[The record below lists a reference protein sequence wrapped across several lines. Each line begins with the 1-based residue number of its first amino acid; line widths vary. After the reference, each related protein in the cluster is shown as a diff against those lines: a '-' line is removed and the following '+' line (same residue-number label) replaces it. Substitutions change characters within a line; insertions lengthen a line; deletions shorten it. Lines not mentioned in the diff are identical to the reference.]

1 MTRALLLLLALL
13 AFLPLPATAGSDL
26 SGTNGYWELAS
37 DLGFDADANFPIT
50 VSFWCRPDTV
60 SGADIA
66 FCIEDKGDQ
75 NRVAAWVNAGVP
87 SCSVAPSGGSGTTQ
101 ATSKTMTAGRWYHVA
116 AVLDDTQTVTFVWV
130 DGSFLGGG
138 SGTTR
143 VLADLDTTT
152 LGCSW
157 SGASAAQNFF
167 DGVITNVAVWSV
179 ALTEAEV
186 RRLCMDRFSVRKVRP
201 ESLVL
206 HCPAEVMTG
215 SVCVDVV
222 GAREFTKNGTIAD
235 SSDDGP
241 FGFTPPG
248 LGTWTPASLTGVVA
262 WLKGDAG
269 VTGSA
274 PVTAWAD
281 QSGSGND
288 LDNTGT
294 GAPAA
299 TTDGYNGKGG
309 VQFTVADSLYGE
321 PAPVTVAPFYCLMVA
336 NSAVTTNGDSALWI
350 GDKDGDGEN
359 WLLSST
365 TNGGTLSFRATS
377 AGGGA
382 DLASIG
388 GPGEEGLGTKSW
400 EFEEASSTSR
410 RISINAGQQGTNTA
424 SNSPAG
430 ADRYAL
436 GRTEDLTPNG
446 PWTGTLTV
454 YELVIATSAPTDA
467 QRMLWAVY
475 ARHRWGVRGGPIR
488 YE

>member
-13 AFLPLPATAGSDL
+13 LALGPAAQAGSDL
-26 SGTNGYWELAS
+26 NGTTGFWELAS
-37 DLGFDADANFPIT
+37 NLGFSGDANLPVT

-60 SGADIA
+60 SGTDTA
-66 FCIEDKGDQ
+66 FSVEDKGDQ
-75 NRVAAWVNAGVP
+75 NRAAWQLASGVP
-87 SCSVAPSGGSGTTQ
+87 TAALTASGGAGTTH
-101 ATSKTMTAGRWYHVA
+101 AASKTLTAGKWYHVA
-116 AVLDDTQTVTFVWV
+116 VVLDDTSALSFIWV
-130 DGSFLGGG
+130 DGSFIGGG

-143 VLADLDTTT
+143 ALADLDTTT
-152 LGCSW
+152 FGCSW

-179 ALTEAEV
+179 ALTEPEV

-222 GAREFTKNGTIAD
+222 GARGFTKNGTIAD

-288 LDNTGT
+288 LDNTGS

-309 VQFTVADSLYGE
+309 IRLTNDSLYGE
-321 PAPVTVAPFYCLMVA
+321 PAPVTVAPFYGF
-336 NSAVTTNGDSALWI
+336 AVMRDTSGAVNDTWLWI
-350 GDKDGDGEN
+350 GDKDADNER
-359 WLLSST
+359 WRSST
-365 TNGGTLSFRATS
+365 SNTVLRWGAQTAAGLTEVPLAGLATEDGSVRSLEFDEASATSRRFSTNGGQQATN
-377 AGGGA
+377 G
-382 DLASIG
+382 
-388 GPGEEGLGTKSW
+388 
-400 EFEEASSTSR
+400 TSR
-410 RISINAGQQGTNTA
+410 E
-424 SNSPAG
+424 PAG
-430 ADRYAL
+430 ADRWSIGQAD
-436 GRTEDLTPNG
+436 DLTPDG
-446 PWTGTLTV
+446 PYNDVTL

-475 ARHRWGVRGGPIR
+475 VKHRWNVTGGPIR

>member
-50 VSFWCRPDTV
+50 VSAWVRPDTT
-60 SGADIA
+60 SGADAI

-75 NRVAAWVNAGVP
+75 NRAAVYSGFAAAGDP
-87 SCSVAPSGGSGTTQ
+87 TASVTASGGT
-101 ATSKTMTAGRWYHVA
+101 ATSHIASKDFTAGRWYHVVA
-116 AVLDDTQTVTFVWV
+116 ILDDTATATFIWV

-143 VLADLDTTT
+143 ALADLDTTT
-152 LGCSW
+152 LGCDW
-157 SGASAAQNFF
+157 TSGSAAQRFF
-167 DGVITNVAVWSV
+167 DGAITNVAVWSV

-222 GAREFTKNGTIAD
+222 GAREFTKNGTIDD

-281 QSGSGND
+281 QSGNGND

-299 TTDGYNGKGG
+299 TTDGYGGKGG
-309 VQFTVADSLYGE
+309 VRCTNDSLYGE
-321 PAPVTVAPFYCLMVA
+321 PAPVTAAAFYGL
-336 NSAVTTNGDSALWI
+336 AVVRETTGGAADVALWI
-350 GDKDGDGEN
+350 GDKDVDNECWTVGSAGSN
-359 WLLSST
+359 LRWS
-365 TNGGTLSFRATS
+365 AITS
-377 AGGGA
+377 AGEVA
-382 DLASIG
+382 AQLAGPTTEDGLVRSI
-388 GPGEEGLGTKSW
+388 
-400 EFEEASSTSR
+400 EFDEASATSR
-410 RISINAGQQGTNTA
+410 RFSTNAGQQATNTTSRA
-424 SNSPAG
+424 PAG
-430 ADRYAL
+430 ADRWSIGQRDDA
-436 GRTEDLTPNG
+436 TPSN
-446 PWTGTLTV
+446 PYDDITL

-475 ARHRWGVRGGPIR
+475 VKHRWNVTGGPIR